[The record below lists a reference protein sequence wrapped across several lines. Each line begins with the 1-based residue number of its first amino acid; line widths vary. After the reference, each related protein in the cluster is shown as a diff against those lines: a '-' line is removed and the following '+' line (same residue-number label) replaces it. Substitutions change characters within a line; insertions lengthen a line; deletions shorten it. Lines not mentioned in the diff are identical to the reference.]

1 MRMKVMQ
8 PLVAVTLLCA
18 AFAVPAH
25 ARQANRTATPAPQ
38 LKMTVS
44 GYSDGGDIPV
54 KYTCA
59 AKADMV
65 SPMIEWSDA
74 PKDTVS
80 FALILHDADAHPR
93 KGISDVS
100 HWIMWNIPATATQ
113 LPEGLKPSDAPM
125 TDGAVQGKNIRGVDG
140 YAGPCAPPGKP
151 HHYMYELYA
160 LDTKLDLAPGA
171 SRDDLLKAMDGHIIG
186 KSAYVGMFHQ

>member
-1 MRMKVMQ
+1 MRMKLIQ
-8 PLVAVTLLCA
+8 PLVTFAFLCA
-18 AFAVPAH
+18 ASAGPLH
-25 ARQANRTATPAPQ
+25 AQQANRTAAPAPQ

-74 PKDTVS
+74 PKDTAS
-80 FALILHDADAHPR
+80 FALILHDVDAQPR
-93 KGISDVS
+93 KGITDVT
-100 HWIMWNIPATATQ
+100 HWILWNIPGTATE
-113 LPEGLKPSDAPM
+113 LPGDLKPSDAPL
-125 TDGAVQGKNIRGVDG
+125 TDGVVQGKNIRGADG

-151 HHYMYELYA
+151 HHYMFELYA
-160 LDTKLDLAPGA
+160 LDTKLDLTPGA
-171 SRDDLLKAMDGHIIG
+171 SRDELLKAMDGHIIG
-186 KSAYVGMFHQ
+186 KSVYVGLFHQ